1 MPNVNSVQITFTFA
15 SYLFRSS
22 LKFVSNSHQIRLTFS
37 SNLYKNSLQISEV
50 DVPSVMQNRCSFK
63 NFAKFSRKQ
72 LWQSLF
78 FVKLHQVSKLQ
89 LYLKRLPLLKL
100 AYNNY
105 SWWTVQHFLMITSK
119 IYTLLLSQ
127 ICCAKKL
134 ILSEA
139 VSERCSTKQKQS
151 ARGVLK
157 NRSSHWEMFYKTAIL
172 H

>member
-1 MPNVNSVQITFTFA
+1 MVCQTSIRFRLLSHSLHICFAVVLNSF
-15 SYLFRSS
+15 
-22 LKFVSNSHQIRLTFS
+22 QIRLTFP